1 MSHRNVGT
9 RRAALLEREMPIWLH
24 GTSHPY
30 IHSLNGKIIYRTRMK
45 KGVLLLLCQ
54 LLTLTALAQDLRS
67 GFLNPP
73 QEARPRVWWHWMNGN
88 ITRDGIRKD
97 IEWMHRAGIG
107 GFHCFDAGMGM
118 KPVVEQ
124 RLDYMSEPWKDAFR
138 LAVRMA
144 DSLGMEVAVASCPGW
159 SNTGGPWVRPEQ
171 AMKRLV
177 WTETIVKGGR
187 KQSVVL
193 PMPKHDRWY
202 DDISVLALRLPD
214 NDKTL
219 EEMGGQI
226 TVSRESNEKN
236 GPCTILCTFPQP
248 QTIKALSISDG
259 RYRSIWA
266 ALPAPVDKYLEASD
280 DQRRWHV
287 VPPRVRDSSWQ
298 RLLANHQHSANHG
311 ALFPCG
317 RPARPTDARTETLRH
332 CPHRPCRREG
342 WLCLATRFE
351 RPSHAGFSGR
361 RRDADRCRRCNATH
375 GC

>member
-1 MSHRNVGT
+1 
-9 RRAALLEREMPIWLH
+9 
-24 GTSHPY
+24 
-30 IHSLNGKIIYRTRMK
+30 MK

-54 LLTLTALAQDLRS
+54 LLTLTTWAQDLRS

-73 QEARPRVWWHWMNGN
+73 QEARPRVWVVHWMNGN

-124 RLDYMSEPWKDAFR
+124 RLDYMSGPWKEAFR
-138 LAVRMA
+138 LAVRWPTHWA
-144 DSLGMEVAVASCPGW
+144 WRSGCGELSRMEQYR
-159 SNTGGPWVRPEQ
+159 RPVGALRAGDE
-171 AMKRLV
+171 KRLV

-193 PMPKHDRWY
+193 PMPKQDRWY
-202 DDISVLALRLPD
+202 DDISVLAVRIPD

-226 TVSRESNEKN
+226 TISRESDEKN

-248 QTIKALSISDG
+248 QTIKALSINDG

-266 ALPAPVDKYLEASD
+266 ALAGTGRQILGS
-280 DQRRWHV
+280 QRRWHV
-287 VPPRVRDSSWQ
+287 VPAACARF
-298 RLLANHQHSANHG
+298 LHG
-311 ALFPCG
+311 SISG
-317 RPARPTDARTETLRH
+317 RPSTFRQPRH
-332 CPHRPCRREG
+332 AISAWSSRMPHR
-342 WLCLATRFE
+342 
-351 RPSHAGFSGR
+351 RP
-361 RRDADRCRRCNATH
+361 N
-375 GC
+375 